1 MDLPDLEAAEAFVT
15 AVKLKHLLL
24 SRPE

>member
-1 MDLPDLEAAEAFVT
+1 LPDLDAAEAFVT
-15 AVKLKHLLL
+15 VVKLKHLLL